1 MTNLI
6 KIIEKNLNLKAKK
19 VFLPKLRGDLQKTF
33 ADNRDLKKI
42 MKHFKATSY
51 DEGIKKTI
59 NWYKE
64 YKF

>member
-6 KIIEKNLNLKAKK
+6 KLIEKNLNLSAKK

-33 ADNRDLKKI
+33 ADNRELKKI
-42 MKHFKATSY
+42 MKNFKVTSY

-59 NWYKE
+59 DWYKK